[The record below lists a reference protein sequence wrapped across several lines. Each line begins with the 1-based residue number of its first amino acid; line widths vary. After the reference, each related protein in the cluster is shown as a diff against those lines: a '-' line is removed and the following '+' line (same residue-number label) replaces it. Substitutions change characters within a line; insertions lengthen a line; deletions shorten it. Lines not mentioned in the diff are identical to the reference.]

1 MKQMKLVNA
10 IATTT
15 GGFFLLAQPTLA
27 GSYQALCGGAKCT
40 INVGSDQISSPYGSI
55 PTNRVTNWGGGGDS
69 STQVGTGVATTILF
83 GPLGLLGFL
92 AKKHDFNFLING
104 YDSDGKKASIQLQF
118 KNDKPAKRFINEMQM
133 VTQLGMGQTR
143 SASEIMNNEVTNSS
157 GISTGTLEGDAAQQS
172 IGNEA
177 KSKEVRANC
186 WSTYLDNNPA
196 MKEWAEANPGMAKQ
210 NQRRFDD
217 C

>member
-1 MKQMKLVNA
+1 
-10 IATTT
+10 
-15 GGFFLLAQPTLA
+15 
-27 GSYQALCGGAKCT
+27 
-40 INVGSDQISSPYGSI
+40 
-55 PTNRVTNWGGGGDS
+55 
-69 STQVGTGVATTILF
+69 
-83 GPLGLLGFL
+83 
-92 AKKHDFNFLING
+92 
-104 YDSDGKKASIQLQF
+104 
-118 KNDKPAKRFINEMQM
+118 M

-143 SASEIMNNEVTNSS
+143 SASEIMNSEVTNSS

>member
-1 MKQMKLVNA
+1 MKLFNVF
-10 IATTT
+10 TTT
-15 GGFFLLAQPTLA
+15 ASAFFLLAQPTLA

-40 INVGSDQISSPYGSI
+40 INVGADQISSPYGSI

-83 GPLGLLGFL
+83 GPIGLLGFL
-92 AKKHDFNFLING
+92 AKNHDFNFLING
-104 YDSDGKKASIQLQF
+104 YDLEGRKMSIQLQF

-143 SASEIMNNEVTNSS
+143 SASEIMNNEANDRS
-157 GISTGTLEGDAAQQS
+157 GISTGTLEGDAAKETV
-172 IGNEA
+172 GAGA
-177 KSKEVRANC
+177 KSKDSQANC
-186 WSTYLDNNPA
+186 WSAYLDNNPA

-210 NQRRFDD
+210 NQRKFDA